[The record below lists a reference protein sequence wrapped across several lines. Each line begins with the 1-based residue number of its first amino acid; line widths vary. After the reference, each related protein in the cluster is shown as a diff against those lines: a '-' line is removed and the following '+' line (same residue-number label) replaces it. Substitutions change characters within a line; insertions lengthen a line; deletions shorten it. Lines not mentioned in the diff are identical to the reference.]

1 MAYDQGLAER
11 LRALLDGRRG
21 VTEKA
26 MFGGVAFLLDGK
38 MFVGI
43 VKDELM
49 VRVGAEAHDE
59 AQARPHARTM
69 DFTGRPMRGYVF
81 VAPEGFS
88 EDHVLARWVEQAH
101 AHVGTLP
108 AKAHPKKSSPAK
120 RPAPPSPRPSPKG
133 KPRRRP

>member
-1 MAYDQGLAER
+1 MAYDEGLAER
-11 LRALLDGRRG
+11 LRALLDERPG

-49 VRVGAEAHDE
+49 ARVGPDAHEA
-59 AQARPHARTM
+59 ALRQPHARTM

-81 VAPEGFS
+81 VAPEGFA
-88 EDHVLARWVEQAH
+88 EDAALQRWVERAIE
-101 AHVGTLP
+101 HVRTLP
-108 AKAHPKKSSPAK
+108 VKPKPETKVKQVVAKKEEA
-120 RPAPPSPRPSPKG
+120 G
-133 KPRRRP
+133 